1 MFGTWEEK
9 CTCVVGWGGSHKRK
23 CFRQRTVGDIQ
34 KDRYLRQEKR
44 SENKIQVIV
53 LYTAKA

>member
-1 MFGTWEEK
+1 M
-9 CTCVVGWGGSHKRK
+9 K
-23 CFRQRTVGDIQ
+23 CFRQRTVGATQ

-44 SENKIQVIV
+44 SENKIQVIG